1 MGHASRTQ
9 DTGSKTQATSTWG
22 TRRARRTHEAKHWT
36 CRRQVGK
43 WNWQDSV
50 EAPASSLL
58 VQRYRITYM
67 LVSLEPASRRAAA
80 SAGQV
85 FYTEI
90 SMHPCNQSLAQC
102 SLAQAILAIKHTALA
117 CAEPGCG
124 ESGSAMRCRLGTSWN
139 QSVPKLI

>member
-1 MGHASRTQ
+1 
-9 DTGSKTQATSTWG
+9 
-22 TRRARRTHEAKHWT
+22 
-36 CRRQVGK
+36 
-43 WNWQDSV
+43 
-50 EAPASSLL
+50 
-58 VQRYRITYM
+58 M

-117 CAEPGCG
+117 CAEPGLWGVWLCHTMQARHIL
-124 ESGSAMRCRLGTSWN
+124 EPIS
-139 QSVPKLI
+139 P